1 MPQWEQRVRSGE
13 FKPVSKDTPQLRA
26 LKAHEL
32 ALADTRRQRV
42 LVNPYGDRGPAE
54 KPLKRRSRLDYMRAL
69 SEVIKARRQ
78 IAEREGAAQDSMAQ
92 RLEKAWRARSSRRNR
107 K

>member
-1 MPQWEQRVRSGE
+1 M
-13 FKPVSKDTPQLRA
+13 RA

-42 LVNPYGDRGPAE
+42 LVNPYGDREHSE
-54 KPLKRRSRLDYMRAL
+54 KPLRSRSRLDYMRAL
-69 SEVIKARRQ
+69 SEVIKAKRQ
-78 IAEREGAAQDSMAQ
+78 VTERAGAAQDSIAQ
-92 RLEKAWRARSSRRNR
+92 RLEKAWRARPSRRNR